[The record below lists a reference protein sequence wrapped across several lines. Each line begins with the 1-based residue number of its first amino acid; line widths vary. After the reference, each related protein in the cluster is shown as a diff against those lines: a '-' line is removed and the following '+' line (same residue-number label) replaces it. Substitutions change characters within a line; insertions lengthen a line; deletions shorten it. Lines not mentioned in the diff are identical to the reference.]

1 MKIFLVALAHC
12 TLALQYPAV
21 LQQRRVASSY
31 LIANQRRWFG
41 CHAQRVESEAGFHDV
56 AEGTLEQIQDAVEAV
71 DEELDNVEVDY
82 SVACMRYHCKQ

>member
-1 MKIFLVALAHC
+1 MRGARSLLRC
-12 TLALQYPAV
+12 TELCQPCAV

-31 LIANQRRWFG
+31 LIANQCRWFG

-56 AEGTLEQIQDAVEAV
+56 AEGTLEQIQDAVEAL

-82 SVACMRYHCKQ
+82 SVAFMRYHCEQ